1 MYEQHLES
9 LSLYFEKY
17 YPSSPVAHLYAYEVT
32 KGV

>member
-9 LSLYFEKY
+9 LSLYFEKNC
-17 YPSSPVAHLYAYEVT
+17 PNSPVAHLYAYEVT